1 MTAFDQA
8 RKKFKNRQ
16 RTLQKYL
23 YNINIIKK
31 AKISHVRVPLTNE
44 SNLLLFVFVSK
55 IRVSRRIL
63 YECNEIFILISKK
76 HCPYDTDLDPDS
88 ALK

>member
-1 MTAFDQA
+1 MTRQE
-8 RKKFKNRQ
+8 KNLKNRP

-44 SNLLLFVFVSK
+44 TNLLLFVFVSK
-55 IRVSRRIL
+55 IRDSRRIL
-63 YECNEIFILISKK
+63 YDCSEKFILIS
-76 HCPYDTDLDPDS
+76 
-88 ALK
+88 